1 MLCHKLN
8 VKISHFCDLK
18 LYIKN
23 KFIDWIV
30 NNIWFKWNL
39 ICMLRPQGTWD
50 SLIRFLKFT
59 LKKEIYNK
67 FENFLSKL
75 IWRETL
81 FILWG
86 LFGGEK
92 KMQKFTHILFLKK
105 KIYHFTNSR
114 YFYTIFAIGCL
125 SPFENFW
132 YKWRFSKTCLVMNY
146 KIVT

>member
-1 MLCHKLN
+1 
-8 VKISHFCDLK
+8 
-18 LYIKN
+18 
-23 KFIDWIV
+23 
-30 NNIWFKWNL
+30 
-39 ICMLRPQGTWD
+39 MLRPQGTWD

-67 FENFLSKL
+67 FEKFLSKL

-114 YFYTIFAIGCL
+114 YFYTIFAIGCFKPL
-125 SPFENFW
+125 WKF
-132 YKWRFSKTCLVMNY
+132 LVQVA
-146 KIVT
+146 I

>member
-1 MLCHKLN
+1 
-8 VKISHFCDLK
+8 
-18 LYIKN
+18 
-23 KFIDWIV
+23 
-30 NNIWFKWNL
+30 
-39 ICMLRPQGTWD
+39 MLRTQGTWD

-105 KIYHFTNSR
+105 KFIILQFQDN
-114 YFYTIFAIGCL
+114 FI
-125 SPFENFW
+125 PF
-132 YKWRFSKTCLVMNY
+132 LQLGA
-146 KIVT
+146 

>member
-105 KIYHFTNSR
+105 KFIILQFQD
-114 YFYTIFAIGCL
+114 IFIPFLQLGAL

-146 KIVT
+146 KIFT

>member
-1 MLCHKLN
+1 
-8 VKISHFCDLK
+8 
-18 LYIKN
+18 
-23 KFIDWIV
+23 
-30 NNIWFKWNL
+30 
-39 ICMLRPQGTWD
+39 MLRTQGTWD

-67 FENFLSKL
+67 FEKFLSKL

-105 KIYHFTNSR
+105 KIIILQFQD
-114 YFYTIFAIGCL
+114 IFI
-125 SPFENFW
+125 PF
-132 YKWRFSKTCLVMNY
+132 LQLGA
-146 KIVT
+146 